1 MMVCLSRYLSVHHN
15 HPLTII
21 LLSQILE
28 SKLKLRSGEI
38 ITAYIIGACH
48 RYSNFNQRIN
58 NICQISLLM
67 VSVLWRDSWLKP
79 LSIYD
84 IETKFCKSCK
94 RILNDKDFVT
104 SCEFCEIGIMHD
116 NCANEHILKK
126 HKAEVRKKIELHR
139 DKPLHDFQ

>member
-1 MMVCLSRYLSVHHN
+1 MSRYYRLCTRLYNITRFSIHVLSNPPPH
-15 HPLTII
+15 LTGASFVKYSKIVERSLISII
-21 LLSQILE
+21 
-28 SKLKLRSGEI
+28 
-38 ITAYIIGACH
+38 
-48 RYSNFNQRIN
+48 RIN
-58 NICQISLLM
+58 KLCQISLLM

-94 RILNDKDFVT
+94 KILREKDFVT